1 LLAELLLVARIAL
14 VGILADRLRT
24 APVSF
29 NTVLAGVAL
38 ALLALIIVVTKV
50 VLTH

>member
-1 LLAELLLVARIAL
+1 LAVLLAELL
-14 VGILADRLRT
+14 
-24 APVSF
+24 PVSF